1 MKTLKQLINVEKAQ
15 LLHTWF
21 PEEIPA
27 FLDAMQGMCEAIRQ
41 DEAHYRDNWQ
51 DGLLGFD
58 FWLTLA
64 GQAEGIIKQY
74 RKKMYGNKRLF
85 ADQLFDGYQAIFS
98 AHCLTQY
105 AITKQLENRKF
116 YLATDLFFN
125 I

>member
-1 MKTLKQLINVEKAQ
+1 MKTLKQLINVEKAK
-15 LLHTWF
+15 LLHEWF

-27 FLDAMQGMCEAIRQ
+27 FLDTMQGICEAIRQ
-41 DEAHYRDNWQ
+41 DEAHYRDHWQ
-51 DGLLGFD
+51 DGLMNFD

-74 RKKMYGNKRLF
+74 RKRMYANQRLF

-98 AHCLTQY
+98 IHCLSQY
-105 AITKQLENRKF
+105 AMAKQLENRKF